1 MKTNYKEIRVL
12 LADDHQILLEGL
24 RELLDNTFKVVGCAS
39 SGRELV
45 ALALSLK
52 PDVVVTD
59 INMPDLN
66 GVEAVQKIRN
76 AGLTSKAV
84 FLTMLDDAKIA
95 MKAFQAGGIVAGY
108 VLKNSA
114 GTELVTAIQEVLSGR
129 SYITPRI
136 SRDLLREWCDKMEP
150 LPEGITA
157 RQTEVLRLIA
167 QGKTMKEVASL
178 LDISTRTAEAH
189 KYQMMEHLGFKTTAQ
204 LIHFAIQQGLVITP
218 AASSPLGNSTAR
230 ARIT

>member
-218 AASSPLGNSTAR
+218 AASSLLGNSTAR
-230 ARIT
+230 VRIT